1 MAVLC
6 ILFSMAGDF
15 SFWWCNRVSLF
26 PRP

>member
-6 ILFSMAGDF
+6 ILFSMACDF
-15 SFWWCNRVSLF
+15 SFWWCNLVSLF